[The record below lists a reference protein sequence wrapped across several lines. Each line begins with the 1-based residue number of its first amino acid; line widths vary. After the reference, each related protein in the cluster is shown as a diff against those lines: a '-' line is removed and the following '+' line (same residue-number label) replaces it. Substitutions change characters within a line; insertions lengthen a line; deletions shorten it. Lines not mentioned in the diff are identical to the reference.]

1 MSWVGKRGQA
11 AAGAAVLLAIIAGLL
26 IMFIILI
33 PPQDRADLLG
43 ENISSSRTGSSL
55 DRSVAEETLLEESP
69 GRIDYF
75 AQSEVEH
82 PLPVVHI
89 STITGSRV
97 LAEKNVAHVQRGVF
111 SEETDSFVF
120 TIPDLRNT
128 QNLLLSFKAD
138 VAEGRLVITLNGEKV
153 FNTEIPAEGSEPVS
167 LPRNLLQERNTLMFS
182 VSSPGLAFWATNEI
196 SLSDLQIVADVT
208 SVEAQTS
215 RHIFLVSE
223 TEKNNLERVR
233 LQFQPDCEYGEV
245 GKLTVWVNSN
255 VVYEALPDCD
265 LAMVP
270 IEFSPVEIHTGE
282 NEITFKTDRG
292 PYLLSHV
299 VVNSKLKEV
308 DFPTYYFEVSEEQY
322 TAVNDG
328 RLRLRL
334 TLDFVDVVTSKIGE
348 VVFNG
353 HVENFDTKEV
363 TDTFDLSD
371 DLVRGNNALKIKP
384 RKTLEIRE
392 VRVELV
398 K

>member
-1 MSWVGKRGQA
+1 MFFRFYLDA
-11 AAGAAVLLAIIAGLL
+11 A
-26 IMFIILI
+26 
-33 PPQDRADLLG
+33 
-43 ENISSSRTGSSL
+43 
-55 DRSVAEETLLEESP
+55 
-69 GRIDYF
+69 
-75 AQSEVEH
+75 
-82 PLPVVHI
+82 
-89 STITGSRV
+89 
-97 LAEKNVAHVQRGVF
+97 
-111 SEETDSFVF
+111 
-120 TIPDLRNT
+120 
-128 QNLLLSFKAD
+128 
-138 VAEGRLVITLNGEKV
+138 
-153 FNTEIPAEGSEPVS
+153 
-167 LPRNLLQERNTLMFS
+167 
-182 VSSPGLAFWATNEI
+182 
-196 SLSDLQIVADVT
+196 
-208 SVEAQTS
+208 
-215 RHIFLVSE
+215 E